1 MANVSTLSILSQ
13 SVTQIKNVQSQLS
26 LFTNQLA
33 SGKRSEDLGY
43 YSIGESARILDLRSL
58 ITKKESFIN
67 SIKAIEPQ
75 LEIYNST
82 FERLEDIAND
92 ALSLANRSTDLG
104 QISSTAADQQF
115 DAMLEQFEYYLNQKL
130 GTSFIFGGGR
140 FGVQPVGDIN
150 ALPVPP
156 VETAAVT
163 NPTLPTYDSQAPG
176 SDATAYTENSVKI
189 DDGFNVT
196 YGISSNDEAFQN
208 LILGVRWAYAATQAP
223 DQATFD
229 TRIATARSLIA
240 SAGSQLR
247 ALHADVASDTAQLQ
261 STKNLHEIFNTNATG
276 QIQDIQ
282 SADTAEL
289 ATKISFA
296 QTQLQASYSV
306 TGRLASLSLVN
317 YL

>member
-13 SVTQIKNVQSQLS
+13 SVLQIKNVQSQLAVFS
-26 LFTNQLA
+26 SQLA
-33 SGKRSEDLGY
+33 SGKKSDDLGY
-43 YSIGESARILDLRSL
+43 YSIGDSARILDLRSL
-58 ITKKESFIN
+58 STKKESFIN
-67 SIKAIEPQ
+67 SIKSIEPQ
-75 LEIYNST
+75 LDIYDST

-92 ALSLANRSTDLG
+92 ALSLANRSTDLS
-104 QISSTAADQQF
+104 QVPSTASDQQF

-130 GTSFIFGGGR
+130 GTSFIFGGAR

-150 ALPVPP
+150 GLPVPP
-156 VETAAVT
+156 VETAPVT
-163 NPTLPTYDSQAPG
+163 SPTLPSYDSQAPG
-176 SDATAYTENSVKI
+176 SDATSYTEASVRV
-189 DDGFNVT
+189 DDGFSVT

-229 TRIATARSLIA
+229 TRIATARTLIA
-240 SAGSQLR
+240 TAGTQLR
-247 ALHADVASDTAQLQ
+247 ALHADVAGDISQLQ
-261 STKNLHEIFNTNATG
+261 STKNLHEIFIANAKG

-282 SADTAEL
+282 AADTAEL

-306 TGRLASLSLVN
+306 TGRLAQLSLVN